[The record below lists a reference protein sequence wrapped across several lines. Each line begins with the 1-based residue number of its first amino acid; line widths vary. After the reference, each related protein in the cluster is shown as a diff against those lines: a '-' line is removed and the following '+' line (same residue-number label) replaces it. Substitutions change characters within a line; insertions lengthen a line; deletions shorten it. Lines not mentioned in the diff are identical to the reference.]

1 MHLGVVWP
9 QTTISTDPGTVRAF
23 AQGVESLGFDHILIY
38 DHVLGADP
46 AGHPG
51 WSGFFDVDSEFHEPF
66 VFYGYLAALTRLE
79 LVTGVI
85 ILPQRQTALV
95 AKQSAELDILTG
107 GRFRLGV
114 GIGWNSVEYEAL
126 RQPFTKRG
134 NRIDEQIDLLRRL
147 WTERA
152 VTFHGDFETV
162 TAAGICPLPVQR
174 PIPIWLGGNSTPA
187 FRRIGRLADGWIPER
202 PPGPDLD
209 DAVAQV
215 HAAAVAHGRDPA
227 GIGLQGRVRLSAGV
241 DFALEQLRA
250 WHAAGATHV
259 ALNTIGRGPDV
270 DHHLAALAQFR
281 AEINS

>member
-9 QTTISTDPGTVRAF
+9 QTAISTDPGTVRAF
-23 AQGVESLGFDHILIY
+23 AQGVEALGFDHVLIY

-51 WSGFFDVDSEFHEPF
+51 WSGFFDVDSQFHEPF
-66 VFYGYLAALTRLE
+66 VLFGYLAALTRLE
-79 LVTGVI
+79 LLTGII

-126 RQPFTKRG
+126 GMSFANRG
-134 NRIDEQIDLLRRL
+134 RRMDEQITLLRRL

-152 VTFHGDFETV
+152 VTFHGSFETV
-162 TAAGICPLPVQR
+162 AAAGISPLPVQR
-174 PIPIWLGGNSTPA
+174 PIPIWLGGNSLPA

-215 HAAAVAHGRDPA
+215 RAFAVAAGRDPSE
-227 GIGLQGRVRLSAGV
+227 IGLQGRVRLSA
-241 DFALEQLRA
+241 DLSTAAAQLSA
-250 WHAAGATHV
+250 WRSAGATHV
-259 ALNTIGRGPDV
+259 ALNTMNLGPDV
-270 DHHLAALAQFR
+270 DHHLTALAEFL
-281 AEINS
+281 AA

>member
-9 QTTISTDPGTVRAF
+9 QAAISTDPGTARAF
-23 AQGVESLGFDHILIY
+23 AQGVEALGFDHILIY

-66 VFYGYLAALTRLE
+66 VLFGYLAALTRLE
-79 LVTGVI
+79 LLTGII

-114 GIGWNSVEYEAL
+114 GIGWNAVEYEAL
-126 RQPFTKRG
+126 GQSFTNRG
-134 NRIDEQIDLLRRL
+134 KRIDEQITLLRRL

-152 VTFHGDFETV
+152 VTFHGEFETV
-162 TAAGICPLPVQR
+162 TAAGISPRPVQR
-174 PIPIWLGGNSTPA
+174 PIPIWLGGDTSPA

-202 PPGPDLD
+202 QPGPDLSS
-209 DAVAQV
+209 ALAEVT
-215 HAAAVAHGRDPA
+215 AAALAAGRDPS
-227 GIGLQGRVRLSAGV
+227 GIGMQGRIRLSADV
-241 DFALEQLRA
+241 DAAGAQLEA
-250 WHAAGATHV
+250 WPATGATHV
-259 ALNTIGRGPDV
+259 ALNTIGLGPDI
-270 DHHLAALAQFR
+270 DHHLAALAR
-281 AEINS
+281 IRDA

>member
-9 QTTISTDPGTVRAF
+9 QTTISPDPGTVRAF
-23 AQGVESLGFDHILIY
+23 AQGVEALGFDHILVY

-51 WSGFFDVDSEFHEPF
+51 WSGFFDVESEFHEPF
-66 VFYGYLAALTRLE
+66 VFYGYLAALTHLE

-126 RQPFTKRG
+126 GKSFSNRGKRF
-134 NRIDEQIDLLRRL
+134 DEQITLLRRL

-162 TAAGICPLPVQR
+162 TAAGLSPLPVQR
-174 PIPIWLGGNSTPA
+174 PIPIWLGGDSAPA
-187 FRRIGRLADGWIPER
+187 LRRIGRLADGWIPER
-202 PPGPDLD
+202 PPGTGLD
-209 DAVAQV
+209 EALAQV
-215 HAAAVAHGRDPA
+215 QGAARASGRDPA
-227 GIGLQGRVRLSAGV
+227 AIGMEGRVRLSAGV
-241 DFALEQLRA
+241 DAALAQVEA
-250 WHAAGATHV
+250 WRMAGATHV
-259 ALNTIGRGPDV
+259 ALNTIDLGPDV
-270 DHHLAALAQFR
+270 DHHLATLAEFR
-281 AEINS
+281 AA